1 MSDALTQ
8 PPAARPWWAGGLL
21 TSGPF
26 RIGFVATLG
35 VLLALLLGAVIV
47 SLSYAI
53 TLIFVAIF
61 ISLGL
66 YPVVTRL
73 QARGVS
79 KTGAIL
85 IVLSGFL
92 AIVATMWA
100 AMALLRASD
109 RFTAVANSDTDDT
122 NFLAEGLAALSRFFV
137 VEAAASVLGA
147 AGVIFANT
155 FPLLLS

>member
-1 MSDALTQ
+1 MGVARIPFSSREEGVLRS
-8 PPAARPWWAGGLL
+8 AARWMRIVALFQLISGG
-21 TSGPF
+21 
-26 RIGFVATLG
+26 IGLVAVATMGLMATTLFAVMNKLG
-35 VLLALLLGAVIV
+35 DGKFQVDAPEWTVGIVV
-47 SLSYAI
+47 SLM
-53 TLIFVAIF
+53 L
-61 ISLGL
+61 
-66 YPVVTRL
+66 
-73 QARGVS
+73 
-79 KTGAIL
+79 
-85 IVLSGFL
+85 L